1 MSQRMSKTGRFSAPR
16 PLSILRWL
24 GPALLVAAVAA
35 TACGGAEQAFRPQT
49 ADQRMSELDRIVQ
62 ERVDTGRS
70 TGIVAGMVFPD
81 GSTRFV
87 AYGDAGG
94 GTLLDENSV
103 FEIGSVT
110 KTFTGTLLADMVERG
125 EVSLTD
131 PVDGLLPPDVSVPSS
146 EGRQITLEDLATH
159 TSGLPRNPSNL
170 PSTNPGD
177 PYAGY
182 TVAQLYEFLDGYVLT
197 RKPGSEMEY
206 SNLGGG
212 LLGHALALRTG
223 VSYEELVRERI
234 LDPLQMT
241 STGISLTGD
250 AATRFTSGHDG
261 DGEVVSNFDMA
272 ALAPAGGL
280 RSSLTDMLA
289 YAAAN
294 LAPDENP
301 LDKAMAAAQAPRT
314 TAEGMQAGLSWDI
327 HRTDSVDLRFH
338 GGATGGFTSFIGLD
352 RDRGTAIVVLS
363 NSLSKDWSGKIDDI
377 GFHLLD
383 DRLTLEPTR
392 QVTVAP
398 EILERYVGVYDV
410 DGTQVRVTQSP
421 TGLSAELPDGKA
433 RLYPESE
440 TAFFVRVFDAQIDFK
455 VDSKGTVTGAL
466 VQLDGEETT
475 GDKIT

>member
-1 MSQRMSKTGRFSAPR
+1 M
-16 PLSILRWL
+16 
-24 GPALLVAAVAA
+24 AAVAV
-35 TACGGAEQAFRPQT
+35 TGCGGTEQAFRPLT
-49 ADQRMSELDRIVQ
+49 PDQSMSELDRIVH

-94 GTLLDENSV
+94 GARLDENSV
-103 FEIGSVT
+103 LEIGSVT

-125 EVSLTD
+125 EVRLTD
-131 PVDGLLPPDVSVPSS
+131 PVAGLLPPEASVPSLG
-146 EGRQITLEDLATH
+146 GRQITLEDLATH

-197 RKPGSEMEY
+197 REPGSEMEY
-206 SNLGGG
+206 SNLGVG
-212 LLGHALALRTG
+212 LLGHALALRAG
-223 VSYEELVRERI
+223 MSYEELVRERI
-234 LDPLQMT
+234 LDPLHMT
-241 STGISLTGD
+241 STGITLTAD
-250 AATRFTSGHDG
+250 TAERFASGHDG
-261 DGEVVSNFDMA
+261 DGGIVPHFDLA
-272 ALAPAGGL
+272 ALAAAGGL

-294 LAPDENP
+294 LASDETP
-301 LDKAMAAAQAPRT
+301 LHKAMAAAQAPRT
-314 TAEGMQAGLSWDI
+314 TAEGMRVGLNWDT
-327 HRTDSVDLRFH
+327 HRSDDVDLRFH
-338 GGATGGFTSFIGLD
+338 GGATGGFASFIGLD
-352 RDRGTAIVVLS
+352 RDRQTAIVVLS
-363 NSLSKDWSGKIDDI
+363 NSLSMDWSGKIEDI

-383 DRLTLEPTR
+383 DRWTLEPNR
-392 QVTVAP
+392 KVTVAP

-421 TGLSAELPDGKA
+421 SGLLAELPDGEA

-440 TAFFVRVFDAQIDFK
+440 TEFFVRIFDAQIDFQ

-466 VQLDGEETT
+466 VQLEGEETT
-475 GDKIT
+475 GDKVT